1 MRLPALPSEDPP
13 MTRERRML
21 IGYLVV
27 LAVLGGALVWG
38 IANCGS

>member
-1 MRLPALPSEDPP
+1 MRLSALPGEGPP
-13 MTRERRML
+13 MTRARRML

-38 IANCGS
+38 IANCDS